1 MRNNVEMNEEIR
13 VVNVK
18 LRLTMVGRGANVKLK

>member
-1 MRNNVEMNEEIR
+1 MRKNVEMNEEIR

-18 LRLTMVGRGANVKLK
+18 LRLTMVRRGANVRLK